1 MARIESMTFDQF
13 FAHDYSI
20 DTTIDKIVAHLKKH
34 KIKYQIVGI
43 TLVIFATGIFDTS
56 AFASTGG
63 TGLDIG
69 GRRIYK
75 KLVGLG
81 KWVIIFKGA
90 WETIQSSLKGDM
102 DTAKKSFL
110 QYLLIYII
118 LLALPWSMDQ
128 IDTVFKGI

>member
-1 MARIESMTFDQF
+1 MSRVETLTFRQF
-13 FAHDYSI
+13 FDCDYNT
-20 DTTIDKIVAHLKKH
+20 DVVLDKIIQHLKKH
-34 KIKYQIVGI
+34 KIKYQIVGV
-43 TLVIFATGIFDTS
+43 TLIIFASGIFDTS
-56 AFASTGG
+56 VFAAGG
-63 TGLDIG
+63 TGIDIG

-75 KLVGLG
+75 KLVSLG

-110 QYLLIYII
+110 QYLLIYVI